1 MTGHFV
7 IYRPAANRESFW
19 RQSLLAGAAALAAVC
34 AGSST
39 ASAALIELKDSAPVS
54 TPLVRLGDVAI
65 IRDANDAV
73 VERLAAV
80 TLFPAPPLG
89 RSKAV
94 EFDTI
99 RTRLTSQGFN
109 LSELEF
115 TGSSVVTV
123 SGVRPGDDSAQGHS
137 ATADLAQKRAEEVVA
152 GAVRQY
158 LHEKAPSLGNVEIE
172 LKLTPRQVSL
182 LSAALSARVDI
193 SGGAEPWPGEQT
205 LRAGFYDRQGQRTE
219 FQVVCRVRPLPQV
232 LVPTAT
238 LPKGHVV
245 RPDDVTWKQQPVTAS
260 AAACLDRTELV
271 VGQETRRT
279 LRAGEP
285 ISAIDIRSVP
295 LVRRGDIVTVVAR
308 SRGIVVRT
316 DARSLGDGGLGQ
328 PIKLVS
334 LDGRRELAARVSGY
348 HEASVI
354 VPEGDEPATQGD
366 GTGVRLLTAEAR
378 PQTGGHTREM
388 RLTAGNPTNRS
399 SMTTG
404 GPNR

>member
-1 MTGHFV
+1 MTGQFV
-7 IYRPAANRESFW
+7 IVGPAANRVSFW
-19 RQSLLAGAAALAAVC
+19 RQSLLAGTAALAALC
-34 AGSST
+34 SATST
-39 ASAALIELKDSAPVS
+39 ASAALIELKDAAPVS

-65 IRDANDAV
+65 IRDASDAL

-89 RSKAV
+89 RSKTV

-123 SGVRPGDDSAQGHS
+123 SGVRPGDDCAQGHS
-137 ATADLAQKRAEEVVA
+137 AAADLAQKRAEEVVV
-152 GAVRQY
+152 GAVRQH
-158 LHEKAPSLGNVEIE
+158 LHEKAPTLGNVEIE

-182 LSAALSARVDI
+182 LSAALSAKVDI
-193 SGGAEPWPGEQT
+193 SGGTEPWTGEQAF
-205 LRAGFYDRQGQRTE
+205 RAGFYERQGQRTE
-219 FQVVCRVRPLPQV
+219 FQVVCRVRPLPNV

-238 LPKGHVV
+238 LPKGHVL

-260 AAACLDRTELV
+260 AVACLDRTELV

-285 ISAIDIRSVP
+285 ISAVDIRSVP

-328 PIKLVS
+328 PVKLVS

-348 HEASVI
+348 HEAGVTM
-354 VPEGDEPATQGD
+354 PEADEPDAPGN

-378 PQTGGHTREM
+378 PQTAGHTREM
-388 RLTAGNPTNRS
+388 RAAAASRTNRS
-399 SMTTG
+399 HMISAG
-404 GPNR
+404 DR

>member
-1 MTGHFV
+1 MTGHLAIFG
-7 IYRPAANRESFW
+7 PGAKWAALW
-19 RQSLLAGAAALAAVC
+19 RRSLFGGAAALAALC
-34 AGSST
+34 AATST
-39 ASAALIELKDSAPVS
+39 ASAALIDLKDSAPVS

-65 IRDANDAV
+65 IRDASDAV

-89 RSKAV
+89 RSKTV

-109 LSELEF
+109 LSDLEF
-115 TGSSVVTV
+115 SGSSVVTV

-137 ATADLAQKRAEEVVA
+137 AAADLAQKRAEEVVV

-158 LHEKAPSLGNVEIE
+158 LHEKAPALGNVEIE

-193 SGGAEPWPGEQT
+193 SGGTEPWTGEQT

-219 FQVVCRVRPLPQV
+219 FQVVCRVRPLPNV

-260 AAACLDRTELV
+260 AVACLDRTELV

-285 ISAIDIRSVP
+285 ISAVDIRSVP

-348 HEASVI
+348 HEASVTM
-354 VPEGDEPATQGD
+354 PEGDEPDTHGN
-366 GTGVRLLTAEAR
+366 GTGVRLLTAEAQ
-378 PQTGGHTREM
+378 PQTAGHTREM
-388 RLTAGNPTNRS
+388 RGAAASHTNRP
-399 SMTTG
+399 SMTTSG
-404 GPNR
+404 DR